1 MLEDADAPTVNAAQY
16 TDPSNYVAGGQRLLG
31 NYQPANGEYYYH
43 LFNGGVVKAG
53 KDAAFPMATVGIK
66 LKVEATADKVELD
79 NELKVSDTI
88 GATSIEAAPTFSGGE
103 LSVQKNGLVSRIEQ
117 GGVIAT
123 WFGSNGQSVQLI
135 LRESSASGATLCW
148 NYTLT
153 NTNRLY
159 CNIWQIP
166 AGWEAGQ
173 PLSFQGYYIHETR
186 TVDGANKN
194 YYWHTR

>member
-1 MLEDADAPTVNAAQY
+1 MVAAW
-16 TDPSNYVAGGQRLLG
+16 L
-31 NYQPANGEYYYH
+31 
-43 LFNGGVVKAG
+43 
-53 KDAAFPMATVGIK
+53 
-66 LKVEATADKVELD
+66 
-79 NELKVSDTI
+79 
-88 GATSIEAAPTFSGGE
+88 
-103 LSVQKNGLVSRIEQ
+103 
-117 GGVIAT
+117 
-123 WFGSNGQSVQLI
+123 GSNGQSVQLI